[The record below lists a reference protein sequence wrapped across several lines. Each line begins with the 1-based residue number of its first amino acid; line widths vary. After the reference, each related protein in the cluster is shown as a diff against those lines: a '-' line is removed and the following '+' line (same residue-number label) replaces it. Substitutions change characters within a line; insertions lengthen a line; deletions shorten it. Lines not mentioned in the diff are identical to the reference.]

1 MESMVVKT
9 DINSIQF
16 RNIEEMLDTQ
26 NAEDRGRYFLCDC
39 PECKEHEAFI
49 YKNNPK
55 MIICNRENECG
66 EKYYVEYKSK
76 SVVNDL
82 KRKHFKVNYP
92 ELTNEQQEALDW
104 SNRVLEYF
112 REYEPSD
119 TLDGGYRGLS
129 KDLVRK
135 HVVDLKYKEVVNMFF
150 HKTQSLFKKDYRDND
165 FMMERN
171 IIMPIYGDDGVIE
184 RVLLRSSL
192 NPNAEPK
199 ELQLVLNPSK
209 ETRDFFIDVPDNA
222 ETIVITE
229 ALFDGL
235 CFREIDEGVGFVAL
249 TGSRKTRKVKEYIQ
263 KNKQIFKK
271 RKVILA
277 MDDDV
282 AGWKAN
288 QDIME
293 SLEKESIDYQLFLSS
308 CDKKDPNEF
317 LNKNRYSFK
326 ESYEQVK
333 KSFKLK
339 YRDLVDVNKNSNT
352 VVICASKLD
361 AVSFRTIESNIGLIA
376 LASNNKK
383 TNDLFKYIIENEQ
396 NLKEKQVVLALPNDR
411 YGHEMTRELINL
423 LDALELKHQV
433 FNYPSNEKYPYEYSK
448 ENSKAF
454 KRNFYESISKFKKRS
469 AHREQLVEMEV

>member
-1 MESMVVKT
+1 MMMSLTQSISFKNME
-9 DINSIQF
+9 D
-16 RNIEEMLDTQ
+16 MLGDR
-26 NAEDRGRYFLCDC
+26 NAEDRGRYYLCDC
-39 PECKEHEAFI
+39 PSCNEHEAFI

-55 MIICNRENECG
+55 MIQCNRENECG
-66 EKYYVEYKSK
+66 DRFYVNYE
-76 SVVNDL
+76 SVKDVNDV
-82 KRKHFKVNYP
+82 KVKHMKVDYP
-92 ELTNEQQEALDW
+92 DLTEDQVKSLDW
-104 SNRVLEYF
+104 ARRAFKYAQEHF
-112 REYEPSD
+112 PSP
-119 TLDGGYRGLS
+119 TLDAGFRGLS
-129 KDLVRK
+129 PEVSRKYIVDFVDEDLVGFMYQK
-135 HVVDLKYKEVVNMFF
+135 MS
-150 HKTQSLFKKDYRDND
+150 SLWDKDYMNNS
-165 FMMERN
+165 FMKERN
-171 IIMPIYGDDGVIE
+171 LILPIHDEKGNVDRI
-184 RVLLRSSL
+184 LLRSSI
-192 NPNAEPK
+192 NPDADPK
-199 ELQLVLNPSK
+199 EVQLITNPSK
-209 ETRDFFIDVPDNA
+209 ESRDFFIDVPDNA

-235 CFREIDEGVGFVAL
+235 SFREIDEGVGFVAL

-333 KSFKLK
+333 KSFQLK